1 MLGDFFIIA
10 GVYIK
15 VTILKDQTDC
25 RDTLGRPNQILIVVD
40 LKKKRQKLYIKKVA
54 SSASFPKFQSQSQ
67 IDVWQKAYS

>member
-40 LKKKRQKLYIKKVA
+40 LKKKDRNYI
-54 SSASFPKFQSQSQ
+54 
-67 IDVWQKAYS
+67 

>member
-40 LKKKRQKLYIKKVA
+40 LKKKKTEIIYKKGCLFCKL
-54 SSASFPKFQSQSQ
+54 S
-67 IDVWQKAYS
+67 